1 MKANEAI
8 IPFFN
13 KTPEL
18 VAGLN
23 QLGMRNQAEVLF
35 TSLLPGL
42 NNVSNRVRYYS
53 FYCWLIREFY
63 TDKEQVL
70 ESEFN
75 QFIRKAEYLLAL
87 VHTKGDGVQGIPGI
101 TYALNKRHTSSEPY
115 LLEEGIY
122 NSVGKTDGTYWK
134 NTGGVLRQYYSSSL
148 KDISILGENNSN
160 ASILNISK
168 EGDFI
173 FGERLASAFQNSVNS
188 DGQKFISLVKKGSVS
203 SEELDQLY
211 NAFNMRHFDSED
223 EKALIIDMLLQKDY
237 PNREYRP
244 ESYRRSTI
252 KYYLQYLKTHTSDKI
267 SDIDFAKYM
276 YTRFLEDK
284 SSDACILG
292 WYRYFL
298 NEEWQYNSSEIFC
311 LLLDILAKDGNWYE
325 VKNASEIASSKIL
338 ESLGISQERTVKEV
352 CAKINDIAIPDT
364 PKTTALAAKGF
375 IGLLN
380 RYVENRNIRERA
392 TFDYFQK
399 FPRAEQE
406 DFLTLMDNIDASINM
421 PIGEWL
427 EKFITKEIIH
437 RHHEVSQRKYLQT
450 GVASQ
455 KFIYEYGHIRFLK
468 ETETTHTAPRI
479 STLNDFLSD
488 LKIIKNDALT
498 AEGEEL
504 LKRIENEDRPI

>member
-63 TDKEQVL
+63 KDREQVV

-75 QFIRKAEYLLAL
+75 QFIRRAEYLLAL
-87 VHTKGDGVQGIPGI
+87 VHTKGEGVQGIPGI
-101 TYALNKRHTSSEPY
+101 TYALNKRHNSAEPY
-115 LLEEGIY
+115 LLDEGIY
-122 NSVGKTDGTYWK
+122 NSAGKTDGTYWK

-173 FGERLASAFQNSVNS
+173 FGERLATVFQNSVCLN
-188 DGQKFISLVKKGSVS
+188 GHKFISLVKKGSVL

-211 NAFNMRHFDSED
+211 DAFNMRHFDSDE

-237 PNREYRP
+237 PNREYRH

-252 KYYLQYLKTHTSDKI
+252 KYYLQYLKTHTSDKV

-276 YTRFLEDK
+276 YNRFLGDNL
-284 SSDACILG
+284 SDACILG

-298 NEEWQYNSSEIFC
+298 NEEWQYNSSELFC
-311 LLLDILAKDGNWYE
+311 LLLYILSKDGNWYE
-325 VKNASEIASSKIL
+325 VKQASELVSTKIL
-338 ESLGISQERTVKEV
+338 ESLCILPERKVKEV
-352 CAKINDIAIPDT
+352 CAKLNDIVIPDS
-364 PKTTALAAKGF
+364 PKTIALAAKGF

-380 RYVENRNIRERA
+380 RYVENCNIRERSA
-392 TFDYFQK
+392 DFSVL
-399 FPRAEQE
+399 FPRSEPE
-406 DFLTLMDNIDASINM
+406 DFFTLMDNIDACINM
-421 PIGEWL
+421 PIGKWL
-427 EKFITKEIIH
+427 EKFIVKEIIH

-479 STLNDFLSD
+479 STLNNFLSD
-488 LKIIKNDALT
+488 LGIIVNDALT

-504 LKRIENEDRPI
+504 LKRIEDEDRPI

>member
-63 TDKEQVL
+63 KDREQVV

-75 QFIRKAEYLLAL
+75 QFIRRAEYLLAL
-87 VHTKGDGVQGIPGI
+87 VHTKGEGVQGIPGI
-101 TYALNKRHTSSEPY
+101 TYALNKRHNSAEPY
-115 LLEEGIY
+115 LLDEGIY
-122 NSVGKTDGTYWK
+122 NSAGKTDGTYWK

-173 FGERLASAFQNSVNS
+173 FGERLATVFQNSVSSN
-188 DGQKFISLVKKGSVS
+188 GHKFISLIKKGSVL

-211 NAFNMRHFDSED
+211 NAFNMRHFDSEE

-252 KYYLQYLKTHTSDKI
+252 KYYLQYLKIHTSDKV

-276 YTRFLEDK
+276 YNRFLRDK

-298 NEEWQYNSSEIFC
+298 NEEWQYNSSELFC
-311 LLLDILAKDGNWYE
+311 LLLYTLSRDANWYE
-325 VKNASEIASSKIL
+325 VKQASELVSNKIL
-338 ESLGISQERTVKEV
+338 ESLCISPERTVKEV
-352 CAKINDIAIPDT
+352 CTKLNDIVIPDS
-364 PKTTALAAKGF
+364 PKTIALAAKGF

-380 RYVENRNIRERA
+380 RYVENCNIRERSA
-392 TFDYFQK
+392 DFSVL
-399 FPRAEQE
+399 FPRSEPE
-406 DFLTLMDNIDASINM
+406 DFFTLMDNIDACINM
-421 PIGEWL
+421 PIGKWL
-427 EKFITKEIIH
+427 EKFIVKEIIH

-488 LKIIKNDALT
+488 LGIIVNDTLT

-504 LKRIENEDRPI
+504 LKRIEDEDRPI

>member
-63 TDKEQVL
+63 KDKEQVL

-87 VHTKGDGVQGIPGI
+87 IHTKGEGVQGVPGI
-101 TYALNKRHTSSEPY
+101 TYALNKRHNSSEPY
-115 LLEEGIY
+115 ILEEGIY
-122 NSVGKTDGTYWK
+122 NSAGKTDGTYWK

-173 FGERLASAFQNSVNS
+173 FGERLATVFQNSVCSN
-188 DGQKFISLVKKGSVS
+188 GHKFISLVKKGSVL

-211 NAFNMRHFDSED
+211 DAFNMRHFDSEE

-237 PNREYRP
+237 PNREYRH

-252 KYYLQYLKTHTSDKI
+252 KYYLQYLKTHTSDKV

-276 YTRFLEDK
+276 YNRFLGDNL
-284 SSDACILG
+284 SDACILG

-298 NEEWQYNSSEIFC
+298 NEEWQYNSSELF
-311 LLLDILAKDGNWYE
+311 
-325 VKNASEIASSKIL
+325 
-338 ESLGISQERTVKEV
+338 
-352 CAKINDIAIPDT
+352 
-364 PKTTALAAKGF
+364 
-375 IGLLN
+375 
-380 RYVENRNIRERA
+380 
-392 TFDYFQK
+392 
-399 FPRAEQE
+399 
-406 DFLTLMDNIDASINM
+406 
-421 PIGEWL
+421 
-427 EKFITKEIIH
+427 
-437 RHHEVSQRKYLQT
+437 
-450 GVASQ
+450 
-455 KFIYEYGHIRFLK
+455 
-468 ETETTHTAPRI
+468 
-479 STLNDFLSD
+479 
-488 LKIIKNDALT
+488 
-498 AEGEEL
+498 
-504 LKRIENEDRPI
+504 

>member
-1 MKANEAI
+1 MKANETI

-63 TDKEQVL
+63 KDKEQVL

-87 VHTKGDGVQGIPGI
+87 VHTKGEGVQGIPGI
-101 TYALNKRHTSSEPY
+101 TYALNKRHNSSEPY

-122 NSVGKTDGTYWK
+122 NSTGKTDGTYWK

-173 FGERLASAFQNSVNS
+173 FGERLATVFQNSVSSN
-188 DGQKFISLVKKGSVS
+188 GHKFISLIKKGSVL

-211 NAFNMRHFDSED
+211 NAFNMRHFDSEE
-223 EKALIIDMLLQKDY
+223 EKALIVDMLLQKDY

-252 KYYLQYLKTHTSDKI
+252 KYYLQYLKTHTSDKV

-276 YTRFLEDK
+276 YNRFLRDK

-298 NEEWQYNSSEIFC
+298 NEEWQYNSSELFC
-311 LLLDILAKDGNWYE
+311 LLLYTLSKDANWYE
-325 VKNASEIASSKIL
+325 VKQASELVSNKIL
-338 ESLGISQERTVKEV
+338 ESLCISPERTVKEV
-352 CAKINDIAIPDT
+352 CTKLNDIVIPDS
-364 PKTTALAAKGF
+364 PKTIALAAKGF

-380 RYVENRNIRERA
+380 RYVENCNIRERSA
-392 TFDYFQK
+392 DFSVL
-399 FPRAEQE
+399 FPRSEPE
-406 DFLTLMDNIDASINM
+406 DFFTLMDNIDASINM

-427 EKFITKEIIH
+427 EKFIVKEIIH

-479 STLNDFLSD
+479 STLNDFLFD
-488 LKIIKNDALT
+488 LGIIVNDALT
-498 AEGEEL
+498 EEGEEL
-504 LKRIENEDRPI
+504 LKRIENEDRSI